1 MPWTHSTHNRRY
13 WDSVAQRNW
22 EEKAGLRRK
31 IKDGFPYLEES
42 EPKIAPYLKDIK
54 GKRIIVLQF
63 GDGLVMLSCA
73 KKGALVTGVDFSREQ
88 IRLAGIS
95 AQECG
100 VNLDLIEADCQCLPS
115 TIPDSHFDIA
125 VAEDG
130 VFSWIED
137 LDSWMHGVHRVLKAK
152 GRLVVSDHHPLTS
165 CLQVEKARPRFTAS
179 YLYQM
184 PRILK
189 ASDGTPSSVVVLWK
203 LSDIVNA
210 ALKAGFVIEH
220 MDEFVAPGVE
230 APIPG
235 YFLLVAK
242 KT

>member
-1 MPWTHSTHNRRY
+1 MPSTHSTRNRRY

-22 EEKAGLRRK
+22 EEKAAPRGK
-31 IKDGFPYLEES
+31 IRDGFPYLEES
-42 EPKIAPYLKDIK
+42 EPKIAPYLEHIK

-88 IRLAGIS
+88 IRLAKIS
-95 AQECG
+95 ARECG
-100 VNLDLIEADCQCLPS
+100 VNLHLIEADCQDLPS
-115 TIPDSHFDIA
+115 TIPDSHFHIA

-130 VFSWIED
+130 IFSWIED

-152 GRLVVSDHHPLTS
+152 GRLVVSDHHPMTS
-165 CLQVEKARPRFTAS
+165 CLQVEKGRPRLTAS
-179 YLYQM
+179 YM
-184 PRILK
+184 GRNPRILR
-189 ASDGTPSSVVVLWK
+189 AQDGTPSSVVFLWK

-210 ALKAGFVIEH
+210 ALKAGFAIEH
-220 MDEFVAPGVE
+220 MEEFLPPGVE
-230 APIPG
+230 YPIPR
-235 YFLLVAK
+235 YLLLVAR